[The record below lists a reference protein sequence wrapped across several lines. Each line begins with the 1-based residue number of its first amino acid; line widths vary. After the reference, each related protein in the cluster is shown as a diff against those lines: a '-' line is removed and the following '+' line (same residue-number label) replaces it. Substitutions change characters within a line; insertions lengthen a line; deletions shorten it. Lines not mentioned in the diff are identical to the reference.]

1 MNIIHISKKDWLTT
15 KPNSTFISSYGIYDK
30 ETIEKVVKLVVT
42 LEFKIGN

>member
-1 MNIIHISKKDWLTT
+1 MDGIEPRLWPRVQN
-15 KPNSTFISSYGIYDK
+15 YGIYDT